1 MRQPRP
7 DAKIGPIVEPQAMSD
22 LTQNSW
28 VGMPRLVANSLHK
41 HNSARCSGPYQFSL
55 ESSMCPG
62 TAIATSAVDSK
73 YFAQQINPLCLPFSF
88 SSSRLIV

>member
-41 HNSARCSGPYQFSL
+41 HSSARCCGLYQSTFQ
-55 ESSMCPG
+55 SSMCPG
-62 TAIATSAVDSK
+62 TAVATSAVGVK
-73 YFAQQINPLCLPFSF
+73 YFVQQMIPTINALQLQQT
-88 SSSRLIV
+88 V